1 MSNLL
6 FVFKCKWVDNNTVVR
21 TDAVGF
27 MLVDLK
33 KLAYQNDSFIMAE
46 QAKEVFYVQNP
57 CGERWSVVLH
67 DECVFL

>member
-46 QAKEVFYVQNP
+46 QDKQIFYVHDP
-57 CGERWSVVLH
+57 CDER
-67 DECVFL
+67 